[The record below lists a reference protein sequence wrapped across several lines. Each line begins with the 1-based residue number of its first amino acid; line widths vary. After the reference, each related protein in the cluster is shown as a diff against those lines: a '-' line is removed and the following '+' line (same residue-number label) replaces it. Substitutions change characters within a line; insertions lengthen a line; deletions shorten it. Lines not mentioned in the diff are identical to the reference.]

1 MLYESVNCIGM
12 WIASCHAVTMW
23 RIAILVAVLG
33 LEGSYAQAGGHLRS
47 LNGDRIRESLKRFRS
62 LHKGAQCGQ
71 RPAQDSEVAGSP
83 WIDCTLNKGI
93 VLDGQKLLAEADSTK
108 PFGLLAS
115 FYENRLVEL
124 TYTLDLASIE
134 PLLPNLKN
142 RYGGA
147 ANLTRDSKGSLD
159 SISWTDRK
167 AEVSVRLVPIS
178 PAVADKN
185 FLRIVAGASADAVQV
200 RMRSTVPLRSSH
212 KFRRLRQSRRL
223 HRAVLLLIVLLP
235 LAL

>member
-1 MLYESVNCIGM
+1 
-12 WIASCHAVTMW
+12 MW
-23 RIAILVAVLG
+23 RIAVLVAVLG
-33 LEGSYAQAGGHLRS
+33 LRGSYAQARGHLRS
-47 LNGDRIRESLKRFRS
+47 LNGDRIRESLKKFRS
-62 LHKGAQCGQ
+62 LHKGAQCDL
-71 RPAQDSEVAGSP
+71 RPARDSEVAGST
-83 WIDCTLNKGI
+83 WIDCTLNKGV

-115 FYENRLVEL
+115 FYDNRLVQL

-142 RYGGA
+142 RCGGA
-147 ANLTRDSKGSLD
+147 ANITRDSKGNLD

-167 AEVSVRLVPIS
+167 TEVSVRLVPIS

-185 FLRIVAGASADAVQV
+185 FLRIVAGVSTDAVQV
-200 RMRSTVPLRSSH
+200 RLRSTAPLRGSH

-223 HRAVLLLIVLLP
+223 HHAVLLLIVLLP
-235 LAL
+235 FAL